1 MKYLLSLS
9 VLAAGVASCEDYFPK
24 PDSAGGWRVLKDASA
39 VRKSAGMDL
48 RKLDQA
54 FEYASRSS
62 QHGGLLVVRHGW
74 LVYERYYGR
83 GHREA
88 NPASASVGKA
98 YVSIASGILLSE
110 KKADLPDGL
119 DTKVF
124 NEKYLPQAMPLDD
137 PAKGDI
143 TLGQL
148 LSMSAG
154 LHGEG
159 SNPGFVN
166 GLPTVKLTPI
176 PRSATPL
183 GQDLSAIRTPLWT
196 KPGGGYSYAS
206 SSPHVASIVLRNLT
220 GMELHDYLD
229 ARVGKLLG
237 WGPWAWARRRR
248 DTQLPHTPGGGDIA
262 LRATDHLR
270 FAYLL
275 LKNGRWEK
283 RQIVPVDYVEMCG
296 KPTKWNAHA
305 PMSLMFENNA
315 DGHVVGAPKD
325 AYFKSGGGGH
335 GVIVVPSLDLVI
347 YKMAGDDSQYN
358 PARTGLKQDY
368 PYDGSRDGWKPQ
380 PRSQFSDGPI
390 GTDDGVRRILEMVAA
405 AVID

>member
-1 MKYLLSLS
+1 MRYFTSIAL
-9 VLAAGVASCEDYFPK
+9 LAAGVASGEDYFPK
-24 PDSAGGWRVLKDASA
+24 PDSAGGWRVLKDAPA
-39 VRKSAGMDL
+39 IRKSAGMDL

-166 GLPTVKLTPI
+166 GLPSVKLTPI

-229 ARVGKLLG
+229 ARVGKPLG
-237 WGPWAWARRRR
+237 WGPWAWARRRG

-275 LKNGRWEK
+275 LKKGRWEK
-283 RQIVPVDYVEMCG
+283 RQIVPADYVEMCG

-347 YKMAGDDSQYN
+347 YKMAGDDSQY
-358 PARTGLKQDY
+358 K
-368 PYDGSRDGWKPQ
+368 
-380 PRSQFSDGPI
+380 I
-390 GTDDGVRRILEMVAA
+390 GRAHV
-405 AVID
+405 

>member
-1 MKYLLSLS
+1 MRYLLSLGL
-9 VLAAGVASCEDYFPK
+9 LAAALYGEDYYPK
-24 PDSAGGWRVLKDASA
+24 PDSAGGWRTLKDSA
-39 VRKSAGMDL
+39 AIRKTAGLDL
-48 RKLDQA
+48 QRLHQA

-98 YVSIASGILLSE
+98 YVSIASGVMLAE

-124 NEKYLPQAMPLDD
+124 NENYLPQALPLDD
-137 PAKGDI
+137 PAKADI

-154 LHGEG
+154 FHGEG

-166 GLPTVKLTPI
+166 GVPAVKLTPV

-183 GQDLSAIRTPLWT
+183 GQDLSALRTPLWT

-206 SSPHVASIVLRNLT
+206 SSPHVASLVLRNLT
-220 GMELHDYLD
+220 GMELHDYLG
-229 ARVGKLLG
+229 AKVGQPLG
-237 WGPWAWARRRR
+237 WGPWAWARRRG
-248 DTQLPHTPGGGDIA
+248 DTELPHTPGGGDIA

-275 LKNGRWEK
+275 LKKGRWAK
-283 RQIVPVDYVEMCG
+283 QQIVPADYVEMCG
-296 KPTKWNAHA
+296 KPTKWNQHA

-315 DGHVVGAPKD
+315 DGHVAGAPKD

-335 GVIVVPSLDLVI
+335 GVIVIPSLDMVI

-368 PYDGSRDGWKPQ
+368 PYDGSRDGWKPAA
-380 PRSQFSDGPI
+380 RSQFSDGPI
-390 GTDDGVRRILEMVAA
+390 GTDDGVRRVLEMVAA
-405 AVID
+405 AVVD

>member
-1 MKYLLSLS
+1 MSRFL
-9 VLAAGVASCEDYFPK
+9 VVGLAIALAVYGEDYFPK
-24 PDSAGGWRVLKDASA
+24 ADSAGGWRTLKDAA
-39 VRKSAGMDL
+39 AIRKTVGMDL
-48 RKLDQA
+48 AKLDQA

-98 YVSIASGILLSE
+98 YVSIASGIMLAE
-110 KKADLPDGL
+110 KKAAIPEGL

-124 NEKYLPQAMPLDD
+124 NSKYLPEAIPLDD
-137 PAKGDI
+137 PAKADI

-159 SNPGFVN
+159 GNPGFVD
-166 GLPTVKLTPI
+166 GLPSVKLTPMAR
-176 PRSATPL
+176 PEAPL
-183 GQDLSAIRTPLWT
+183 SQDLAALRTPLWI

-206 SSPHVASIVLRNLT
+206 NSPHVASIVLRNLA

-229 ARVGKLLG
+229 ARLGKVLG
-237 WGPWAWARRRR
+237 WGPWAWARRRG
-248 DTQLPHTPGGGDIA
+248 DTVLPHTPGGGDIA
-262 LRATDHLR
+262 LRSTDHLR
-270 FAYLL
+270 FAYAL
-275 LKNGRWEK
+275 LKKGRWQK
-283 RQIVPVDYVEMCG
+283 QQVIPADYIELCG
-296 KPTKWNAHA
+296 KPTKWNTHA
-305 PMSLMFENNA
+305 PMSLMFEINA
-315 DGHVVGAPKD
+315 DGHVAGAPRD
-325 AYFKSGGGGH
+325 AFFKSGGGGF
-335 GVIVVPSLDLVI
+335 GVIVIPSLDMVI
-347 YKMAGDDSQYN
+347 YKMAGDDAQYN

-368 PYDGSRDGWKPQ
+368 PYDGARNGWKPA

-390 GTDDGVRRILEMVAA
+390 GTDDGVRRVIEMVAA

>member
-1 MKYLLSLS
+1 MSRFL
-9 VLAAGVASCEDYFPK
+9 VVGLAIALAVCGEDYFPK
-24 PDSAGGWRVLKDASA
+24 ADSAGGWRTLKDAA
-39 VRKSAGMDL
+39 AIRKTVGMDL
-48 RKLDQA
+48 AKLDQA

-98 YVSIASGILLSE
+98 YVSIASGIMLAE
-110 KKADLPDGL
+110 KKAAIPEGL

-124 NEKYLPQAMPLDD
+124 NSKYLPEAIPLDD
-137 PAKGDI
+137 QAKADI

-159 SNPGFVN
+159 GNPGFVD
-166 GLPTVKLTPI
+166 GLPSVKLTPMAR
-176 PRSATPL
+176 PEAPL
-183 GQDLSAIRTPLWT
+183 SQDLAALRTPLWI

-206 SSPHVASIVLRNLT
+206 NSPHVASIVLRNLV

-229 ARVGKLLG
+229 ARLGKVLG
-237 WGPWAWARRRR
+237 WGPWAWARRRGE
-248 DTQLPHTPGGGDIA
+248 TVLPHTPGGGDIA
-262 LRATDHLR
+262 LRSTDHLR
-270 FAYLL
+270 FAYAL
-275 LKNGRWEK
+275 LKKGRWQK
-283 RQIVPVDYVEMCG
+283 QQVIPADYIELCG
-296 KPTKWNAHA
+296 KPTKWNTHA
-305 PMSLMFENNA
+305 PMSLMFEINA
-315 DGHVVGAPKD
+315 DGHVAGAPKD
-325 AYFKSGGGGH
+325 AFFKSGGGGF
-335 GVIVVPSLDLVI
+335 GVIVIPSLDMVI
-347 YKMAGDDSQYN
+347 YKMAGDDAQYN

-368 PYDGSRDGWKPQ
+368 PYDGARNGWKPA

-390 GTDDGVRRILEMVAA
+390 GTDDGVRRVIEMVAA

>member
-1 MKYLLSLS
+1 MYRILVVGLSIAF
-9 VLAAGVASCEDYFPK
+9 AAQAEDYFPK
-24 PDSAGGWRVLKDASA
+24 PDTAGGWRTLKDAAA
-39 VRKSAGMDL
+39 VRKTAGMDL
-48 RKLDQA
+48 AKLDQA

-98 YVSIASGILLSE
+98 YVSIASGMMLAE
-110 KKADLPDGL
+110 RKAAIPDGL

-124 NEKYLPQAMPLDD
+124 TARYLPEAMPLDD
-137 PAKGDI
+137 PAKVDI

-159 SNPGFVN
+159 GNPGFVD
-166 GLPTVKLTPI
+166 GLPSVKLTPI
-176 PRSATPL
+176 PRSEIPL
-183 GQDLSAIRTPLWT
+183 GQDMAALRTPLWT

-206 SSPHVASIVLRNLT
+206 NSPHVASMVLRNIT

-229 ARVGKLLG
+229 ARLGKVLG
-237 WGPWAWARRRR
+237 WGPWAWARRRG
-248 DTQLPHTPGGGDIA
+248 DTVLPHTPGGGDIA
-262 LRATDHLR
+262 LRSTDHLR
-270 FAYLL
+270 FAYAL
-275 LKNGRWEK
+275 LKKGRW
-283 RQIVPVDYVEMCG
+283 QNQQVIPADYIELCG
-296 KPTKWNAHA
+296 KPTKWNTHA
-305 PMSLMFENNA
+305 PMSLMFEINA
-315 DGHVVGAPKD
+315 DGHAAGAPKD
-325 AYFKSGGGGH
+325 AFFKSGGGGF
-335 GVIVVPSLDLVI
+335 GVIVIPSLDMVI
-347 YKMAGDDSQYN
+347 YKMAGDDAQYN

-368 PYDGSRDGWKPQ
+368 PYDGSRDGWKPAA
-380 PRSQFSDGPI
+380 RSQFSDGPI
-390 GTDDGVRRILEMVAA
+390 GTDDGVRRVLEMVAA